1 MTDSNRR
8 PVQQSRRNRHHSTL
22 RTGRNEYQLGRR
34 NLTNSA
40 AISITRQTGK
50 ESVLPLLRATMVKSI
65 VIRRSF
71 RKTDLGKGTFWQH
84 FCLLLLPR
92 LNQSALN
99 S

>member
-1 MTDSNRR
+1 
-8 PVQQSRRNRHHSTL
+8 
-22 RTGRNEYQLGRR
+22 
-34 NLTNSA
+34 
-40 AISITRQTGK
+40 
-50 ESVLPLLRATMVKSI
+50 MVKSI